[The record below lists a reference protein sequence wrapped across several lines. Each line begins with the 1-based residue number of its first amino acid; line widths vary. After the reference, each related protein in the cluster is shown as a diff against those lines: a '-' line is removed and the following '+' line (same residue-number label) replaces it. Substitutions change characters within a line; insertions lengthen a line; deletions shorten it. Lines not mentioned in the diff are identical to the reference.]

1 MKRKGIILAGGSGSR
16 LYPSTVPISKQL
28 IPIYDKPMIYYPLST
43 LMLSCIRDILIIST
57 PLDINRFNRLFGDG
71 SDLGINIS
79 YAVQEEPKGLADAF
93 IVGEDFIGN
102 NKVSLILG
110 DNLFYGN
117 DLSSTL
123 QRVKNQ
129 QEGATIFCNKVKHP
143 ERYGVLN
150 LDSSDKPESIIEKPS
165 KPKSNLAVTGLYY
178 YDEKVVDFAKD
189 LKPSKRGELEISS
202 INQLYLDLKM
212 LKVEILGRGFAWLDT
227 GTHENLLLAS
237 TFVETI
243 EKRQGLKIA
252 CIEEIAYEHNYISK
266 EQLQKLAH
274 PIINNQYGKYLMR
287 QSNRKN

>member
-1 MKRKGIILAGGSGSR
+1 MSFAKTQNISNPRIIKPILLNALDGSLKIPPLTLSHHLEMSPIFSFGS
-16 LYPSTVPISKQL
+16 KF
-28 IPIYDKPMIYYPLST
+28 
-43 LMLSCIRDILIIST
+43 LMFE
-57 PLDINRFNRLFGDG
+57 LDINRFNRLFGDG

-202 INQLYLDLKM
+202 INQLYLDMKM

-227 GTHENLLLAS
+227 GTYESLLEANQFVAS
-237 TFVETI
+237 LQE
-243 EKRQGLKIA
+243 RQGFKIS
-252 CIEEIAYEHNYISK
+252 CPEEIAWR
-266 EQLQKLAH
+266 LGF
-274 PIINNQYGKYLMR
+274 INSEDLLRIANKIGENDYSKYLLGLPL
-287 QSNRKN
+287 S

>member
-1 MKRKGIILAGGSGSR
+1 MKRKGIILAGGSGTR

-227 GTHENLLLAS
+227 GTHESLLEANQFVAS
-237 TFVETI
+237 LQE
-243 EKRQGLKIA
+243 RQGFKIS
-252 CIEEIAYEHNYISK
+252 CPEEIAWR
-266 EQLQKLAH
+266 LGF
-274 PIINNQYGKYLMR
+274 INSEDLLRIANKIGKNDYSKYLLGLP
-287 QSNRKN
+287 SS

>member
-1 MKRKGIILAGGSGSR
+1 MKRKGIILAGGSGTR

-150 LDSSDKPESIIEKPS
+150 LDGSDRPESIIEKPS

-227 GTHENLLLAS
+227 GTHESLLEATQFVAS
-237 TFVETI
+237 LQE
-243 EKRQGLKIA
+243 RQGFKIS
-252 CIEEIAYEHNYISK
+252 CPEEIAWRLGFIGSEDLLRIANKI
-266 EQLQKLAH
+266 
-274 PIINNQYGKYLMR
+274 GKNDYSEYLLGLTL
-287 QSNRKN
+287 N

>member
-71 SDLGINIS
+71 SDLGLNIS

-227 GTHENLLLAS
+227 GTYESLLEANQFVAS
-237 TFVETI
+237 LQE
-243 EKRQGLKIA
+243 RQGFKIS
-252 CIEEIAYEHNYISK
+252 CPEEIAWRLGFIGSEDLLRIANKI
-266 EQLQKLAH
+266 
-274 PIINNQYGKYLMR
+274 GKNDYSEYLLGLTL
-287 QSNRKN
+287 N

>member
-1 MKRKGIILAGGSGSR
+1 MKRKGIILAGGSGTR

-123 QRVKNQ
+123 QRVNNQ

-150 LDSSDKPESIIEKPS
+150 LDSSDKPESIIEKPL

-227 GTHENLLLAS
+227 GTHEINL
-237 TFVETI
+237 
-243 EKRQGLKIA
+243 
-252 CIEEIAYEHNYISK
+252 
-266 EQLQKLAH
+266 
-274 PIINNQYGKYLMR
+274 
-287 QSNRKN
+287 